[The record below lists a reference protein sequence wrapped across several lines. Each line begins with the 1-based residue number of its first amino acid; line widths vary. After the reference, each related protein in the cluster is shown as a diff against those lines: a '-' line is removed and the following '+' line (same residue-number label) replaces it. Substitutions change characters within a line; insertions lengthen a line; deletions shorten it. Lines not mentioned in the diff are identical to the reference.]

1 MSIGNALSNALS
13 GLNAVSRAADVVSSN
28 VSNAMTEGYSRRD
41 IELTSQKLGR
51 FGAGVAVVGVNRHTD
66 PVITGERRVADGEVA
81 LAEAR
86 TDFLDTFARAM
97 GQADEASSIS
107 GHIVSLEES
116 LIEAASRPESETR
129 LQAVVYSA
137 QNLADKI
144 NSAADSLMES
154 RMAADKDIGNTV
166 DFLQSSLQQ
175 VVDLNVAI
183 QQSVSSGYDAN
194 SLLDQRQQVVDQISQ
209 IIPVKEIAREN
220 NTIALYTPG
229 GAILLDSKAAT
240 IEFTSVATITP
251 DMTIASGALSG
262 LSINGQSVSTNADK
276 GPISGG
282 RLAGLFEIRDE
293 LIPEAQVKLDA
304 VARDLIERF
313 QTTDV
318 DPTLAVGAAGLFTD
332 GGAAL
337 DVLNEEALSNR
348 LSLNALVDPAQS
360 GDLWKIR
367 DGLGAV
373 AEGDQG
379 DSSILSAMTDALQ
392 NSRVVASGGFTS
404 TQRSAV
410 NLSSDFYSL
419 IEGNALNFETSM
431 SFSSARQESLKSIE
445 LAAGVDTDYEMQQ
458 LILIEQTYAAN
469 AKVIQTVDTLLD
481 QLIRML

>member
-86 TDFLDTFARAM
+86 TDFLNTFARAM

-175 VVDLNVAI
+175 VVDLNIAI

>member
-1 MSIGNALSNALS
+1 MTVGNALSNALS

-41 IELTSQKLGR
+41 IELTSQTLGR
-51 FGAGVAVVGVNRHTD
+51 FGAGVAVTGITRHTD
-66 PVITGERRVADGEVA
+66 PVITSERRVADGEVA
-81 LAEAR
+81 LAETR
-86 TDFLDTFARAM
+86 TEFLNTFARAM
-97 GQADEASSIS
+97 GQADEANSIS
-107 GHIVSLEES
+107 GHIVSFEES

-129 LQAVVYSA
+129 LQAVLYA
-137 QNLADKI
+137 AHNLSDKI
-144 NSAADSLMES
+144 NSAADTLMAS
-154 RMAADKDIGNTV
+154 RMAADKNIGDTV

-194 SLLDQRQQVVDQISQ
+194 SLLDQRQKVVDQISQ
-209 IIPVKEIAREN
+209 IIPVKEIGREN

-229 GAILLDSKAAT
+229 GAILVDSKAAA
-240 IEFTSVATITP
+240 IEFTPVATITP
-251 DMTIASGALSG
+251 DMTMAGGALSG
-262 LSINGQSVSTNADK
+262 LTINGQSVSTDADK
-276 GPISGG
+276 GPIFGG

-337 DVLNEEALSNR
+337 DILNEEALSNR
-348 LSLNALVDPAQS
+348 LSVNALIDPAQS

-367 DGLGAV
+367 DGLGA
-373 AEGDQG
+373 ATEGDQG
-379 DSSILSAMTDALQ
+379 DSSILLAMTDALQ

-404 TQRSAV
+404 AQRSAV

-419 IEGNALNFETSM
+419 IEGDALNFETGL

-445 LAAGVDTDYEMQQ
+445 LEAGVDTDFEMQQ

-481 QLIRML
+481 QLIRTL

>member
-41 IELTSQKLGR
+41 IELTSQTLGR
-51 FGAGVAVVGVNRHTD
+51 FGAGVEVTGITRHTD
-66 PVITGERRVADGEVA
+66 PIVTGERRVADGEVA
-81 LAEAR
+81 LAETR
-86 TDFLDTFARAM
+86 TNFLNTFAQAM
-97 GQADEASSIS
+97 GQANEASSIS

-116 LIEAASRPESETR
+116 LIAAASRPESETR

-137 QNLADKI
+137 QNLAEKI
-144 NSAADSLMES
+144 NSAADTLMSS
-154 RMAADKDIGNTV
+154 RMAADQDIGETV

-194 SLLDQRQQVVDQISQ
+194 SLLDQRQKVVDQISQ
-209 IIPVKEIAREN
+209 IVPVKEIGREN
-220 NTIALYTPG
+220 NTIALYTSG
-229 GAILLDSKAAT
+229 GAILVDSKAAS
-240 IEFTSVATITP
+240 IDFTPVATITP
-251 DMTIASGALSG
+251 DMTISSGALSG
-262 LSINGQSVSTNADK
+262 LTINGQPVSTNADK
-276 GPISGG
+276 GAISGG
-282 RLAGLFEIRDE
+282 SLAGLFEIRDE

-318 DPTLAVGAAGLFTD
+318 DPTLALGAAGLFAD
-332 GGAAL
+332 GGSAL

-348 LSLNALVDPAQS
+348 LSVNSLIDPAQS
-360 GDLWKIR
+360 GDIWKIR
-367 DGLGAV
+367 DGLGATV
-373 AEGDQG
+373 EGDQG
-379 DSSILSAMTDALQ
+379 DSSILLAMTDALQ
-392 NSRVVASGGFTS
+392 NSRVVSSGGFTS

-419 IEGNALNFETSM
+419 IEGDVLNLETGM

-445 LAAGVDTDYEMQQ
+445 LEAGVDTDFEMQQ

>member
-86 TDFLDTFARAM
+86 TDFLNTFARAM

>member
-41 IELTSQKLGR
+41 IELTSQVLGR
-51 FGAGVAVVGVNRHTD
+51 FGAGVEVTGITRHTD
-66 PVITGERRVADGEVA
+66 PVVTGERRIADGEVA
-81 LAEAR
+81 LAETR
-86 TDFLDTFARAM
+86 TDFLNTFSRAM
-97 GQADEASSIS
+97 GQADDASSIS

-144 NSAADSLMES
+144 NSAASSLMES
-154 RMAADKDIGNTV
+154 RMAADKDIGDTV
-166 DFLQSSLQQ
+166 EFLQSSLQQ
-175 VVDLNVAI
+175 VVDLNIAV
-183 QQSVSSGYDAN
+183 QQSVSSGYDPN
-194 SLLDQRQQVVDQISQ
+194 SLLDQRQKVVDQISQ
-209 IIPVKEIAREN
+209 IIPVKEIGREN

-229 GAILLDSKAAT
+229 GAILVDSKAAS
-240 IEFTSVATITP
+240 IGFTPVATITP
-251 DMTIASGALSG
+251 DMTVAGGVLSG
-262 LSINGQSVSTNADK
+262 LTINGQAVSTDAEK
-276 GPISGG
+276 GAISGG
-282 RLAGLFEIRDE
+282 SLAGLFEIRDK
-293 LIPEAQVKLDA
+293 LAPEAQVKLDA

-348 LSLNALVDPAQS
+348 LSINSLVDPSQA

-367 DGLGAV
+367 DGLGAA

-379 DSSILSAMTDALQ
+379 NSSILMSMTDALQ
-392 NSRVVASGGFTS
+392 NSRVVSSGGFTNA
-404 TQRSAV
+404 QRSAV
-410 NLSSDFYSL
+410 SLSADFYSL
-419 IEGNALNFETSM
+419 VEGDILNLETGM
-431 SFSSARQESLKSIE
+431 SFSAARQESLKSIE
-445 LAAGVDTDYEMQQ
+445 LEAGVDTDFEMQQ
-458 LILIEQTYAAN
+458 LILIEQTYSAN
-469 AKVIQTVDTLLD
+469 AKVIQSVNTLLD
-481 QLIRML
+481 DLIRML